1 MEFLIVSLVVTIL
14 VYPLFI
20 KQMKKVDYYQV
31 ISEYSLEEFKEKE
44 KTPTMGGI
52 VFVLITILRTLF
64 IDFKNILNVKLQ
76 LVILAFLGYAILG
89 LIDDLII
96 VVKRDN
102 QGLRSRSK
110 LLLSIILSIIFYT
123 IFKSESVSTLTI
135 PLLNITFDL
144 GYFYSILVIF
154 MFVGTS
160 NAVNLTDGMDGLA
173 GGTVAFAL
181 IPFLFYALSIK
192 EIEIV
197 HFILA
202 LIGSLL
208 GYLLFNFKP
217 AKVIMGDVGSLALGG
232 ALAALAMVLKQELLL
247 IIVGAVFI
255 IETLSVMLQIF
266 WVKVFKKRLFLYTPI
281 HYTFKLKGFNE
292 VAIVLGFYLLGILL
306 MILGSWLILW

>member
-52 VFVLITILRTLF
+52 VFVLITILTTLL

-110 LLLSIILSIIFYT
+110 LLLQILLSIIFYT
-123 IFKSESVSTLTI
+123 IFKSESVSILTI